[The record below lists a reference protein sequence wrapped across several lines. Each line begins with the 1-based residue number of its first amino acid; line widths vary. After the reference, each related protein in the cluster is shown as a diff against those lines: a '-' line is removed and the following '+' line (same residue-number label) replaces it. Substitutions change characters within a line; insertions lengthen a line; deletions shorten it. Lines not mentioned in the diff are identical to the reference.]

1 MAVLSPTGKL
11 TLFSIFAKIVAAL
24 TLFGF
29 DPMFVVLHLFCVARS
44 EFESFSPTILL
55 DSKFP

>member
-1 MAVLSPTGKL
+1 MSRRMYALTITPHALAPMAVLGRKL

-29 DPMFVVLHLFCVARS
+29 DPMFVVLHLYCVA
-44 EFESFSPTILL
+44 
-55 DSKFP
+55 